1 MKKVKS
7 YHKLVNLSQAI
18 TGPPVTKE
26 MSREE
31 LENIRELP
39 YEVEHP
45 DHNQSVER
53 YIKVITDA
61 SSRVVAKEKKRDGII
76 RLN

>member
-1 MKKVKS
+1 
-7 YHKLVNLSQAI
+7 
-18 TGPPVTKE
+18 